1 MQRVMSRHGLV
12 IAALFVAASAWWLA
26 NTSLQASIGFANV
39 PVLGA
44 QAAFVL
50 VLGQAMLIG
59 LLAVQHV
66 PDTFRTA
73 VLAAGSLVV
82 PVWPLLALIWLTSEL
97 SMFAIA
103 STQVAAFLLAVAV
116 ALAGKGVSRLAV
128 GDEPRELLRT
138 ALGVAA
144 AAALWIARSQLHLW
158 VTA

>member
-12 IAALFVAASAWWLA
+12 IAALFVAVSAWWLA
-26 NTSLQASIGFANV
+26 NTSLQSSIGFVNV
-39 PVLGA
+39 PALGA

-50 VLGQAMLIG
+50 ILGQAMLIG

-66 PDTFRTA
+66 PDTFRAA

-97 SMFAIA
+97 SMFAVA
-103 STQVAAFLLAVAV
+103 STQVAALVLAVAV

-128 GDEPRELLRT
+128 GDEPRALLRT

-144 AAALWIARSQLHLW
+144 AAALWLARSQLHLW